1 MFPVYTYKMDTDF
14 DKVIADL
21 RNLREDVREVKQDY
35 DLELEMCRSDL
46 RQQFGFKIL
55 MILSFFLNG
64 LFIAYHVKYAF
75 VSDEPTTINPRLL

>member
-1 MFPVYTYKMDTDF
+1 MFPVYIYKMDTDF

-64 LFIAYHVKYAF
+64 LFIAYYVKYTF
-75 VSDEPTTINPRLL
+75 VPDEPTTINPRLL

>member
-1 MFPVYTYKMDTDF
+1 MDTDF

-64 LFIAYHVKYAF
+64 LFIAYHVKYVF
-75 VSDEPTTINPRLL
+75 VSDEPATINPRLL